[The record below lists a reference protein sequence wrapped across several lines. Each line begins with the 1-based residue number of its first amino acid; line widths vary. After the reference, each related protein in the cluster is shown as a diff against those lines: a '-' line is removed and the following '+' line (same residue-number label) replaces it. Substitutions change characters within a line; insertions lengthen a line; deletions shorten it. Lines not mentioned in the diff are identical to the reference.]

1 MRTFCALPDNKY
13 IYSLVVTFVVTLLPG
28 AALSLSLQQAE
39 KLALATDP
47 LVLRHQA
54 ASRAYSAES
63 TANSTLPD
71 PKLRLGMFN
80 VPLDTFSTTE
90 DPSTQL
96 RVGIQQEFPRGDS
109 TELKQ
114 QQSQWLAQAAMAQA
128 KDESLKLLMNVRE
141 IYLNLYYEVKAAAI
155 VNDAHRL
162 FSKLVKITEDQYAA
176 GRANQQDV
184 IHADLELSRLEDRLT
199 KIKSN
204 EDEYRAHLAQW
215 VGELA
220 WQDIDSDLPTLPAIP
235 AEDIDINEL
244 LTRHPSVMAETAKIE
259 ASRTMIDVARQDYK
273 PGVGAFVEY
282 RKRFGENI
290 DGSDRSD
297 MMAAMV
303 TVDIPLFTENRQD
316 KNVAAREESANAARY
331 SRDDRLRVLKRML
344 EKDRAVYRR
353 LGEREH
359 IYRNKL
365 VNSAVNN
372 AEASLNAYQS
382 GVTEFTTLMRARI
395 TELDVRL
402 ESLRIKVDRMRAQSR
417 LLYITGEQQ

>member
-1 MRTFCALPDNKY
+1 MRNLCAFSTKY
-13 IYSLVVTFVVTLLPG
+13 LSSFVVTLVVTVLPG
-28 AALSLSLQQAE
+28 TAFSLSLQEAE
-39 KLALATDP
+39 KLALEADP
-47 LVLRHQA
+47 LIMRHE
-54 ASRAYSAES
+54 ASSRSYNAES

-128 KDESLKLLMNVRE
+128 RDESMKLLMNVRE
-141 IYLNLYYEVKAAAI
+141 TYLNLYYEVKAAGI
-155 VNDAHRL
+155 VNDTHAL

-184 IHADLELSRLEDRLT
+184 IRADLELSRLEDRLT

-204 EDEYRAHLAQW
+204 EDEYRVHLAQW
-215 VGELA
+215 IGEVA
-220 WQDIDSDLPTLPAIP
+220 WHAIDNQLPALP
-235 AEDIDINEL
+235 AVPETVDFNQI
-244 LTRHPSVMAETAKIE
+244 LTQHPSVLTETARIE
-259 ASRTMIDVARQDYK
+259 ASRKMVEVARQDYK
-273 PGVGAFVEY
+273 PGMGAFVEY

-316 KNVAAREESANAARY
+316 KNVKAREESANAARY

-344 EKDRAVYRR
+344 EKDRAIYKR
-353 LGEREH
+353 LGEREL
-359 IYRNKL
+359 IYENKL
-365 VNSAVNN
+365 VSSAVNN

-402 ESLRIKVDRMRAQSR
+402 ESLRIKVDRMRAQAR
-417 LLYITGEQQ
+417 LLYITGESQ

>member
-1 MRTFCALPDNKY
+1 MRKRCALPKHY
-13 IYSLVVTFVVTLLPG
+13 FHSFVVTFAISILPG
-28 AALSLSLQQAE
+28 AAFSLSLQEAE
-39 KLALATDP
+39 KLALETDP
-47 LVLRHQA
+47 LVLRHEASSRSYNA
-54 ASRAYSAES
+54 ASI
-63 TANSTLPD
+63 ANSTLPD

-96 RVGIQQEFPRGDS
+96 RVGIQQEFPRGDT

-114 QQSQWLAQAAMAQA
+114 QQSQWLAQAAKAQA
-128 KDESLKLLMNVRE
+128 EDESLKLLMNVRDT
-141 IYLNLYYEVKAAAI
+141 YLNLYYEVNAASI
-155 VNDAHRL
+155 VNDAHKL
-162 FSKLVKITEDQYAA
+162 FSKLVTITEDQYAS

-184 IHADLELSRLEDRLT
+184 IRADLELSRLEDRLT
-199 KIKSN
+199 KIRSS
-204 EDEYRAHLAQW
+204 EDEYRAYLAQW
-215 VGELA
+215 IGESA
-220 WQDIDSDLPTLPAIP
+220 WQDVDRQLPVLPDVPDS
-235 AEDIDINEL
+235 IDINRI
-244 LTRHPSVMAETAKIE
+244 LTQHPSVMAETAKIE
-259 ASRTMIDVARQDYK
+259 ASRTMIEVARQDYK

-282 RKRFGENI
+282 RKRFGENT
-290 DGSDRSD
+290 DGTDRSD

-303 TVDIPLFTENRQD
+303 TVDIPLFTEKRQD
-316 KNVAAREESANAARY
+316 KNVMAREESAAAARH

-344 EKDRAVYRR
+344 DKDRAIYQR
-353 LGEREH
+353 LGERER

-402 ESLRIKVDRMRAQSR
+402 ESLRVKVDRMRAQAR
-417 LLYITGEQQ
+417 LLYITGELQ

>member
-1 MRTFCALPDNKY
+1 MRTLCALPDKY
-13 IYSLVVTFVVTLLPG
+13 IYSLVVTLVVTWLPG

-54 ASRAYSAES
+54 SSRAYSAES

-71 PKLRLGMFN
+71 PKLRLGVFN

-128 KDESLKLLMNVRE
+128 KDESLKLLMNVRDT
-141 IYLNLYYEVKAAAI
+141 YLNLYYEVKAAAI
-155 VNDAHRL
+155 VNDAHQL

-184 IHADLELSRLEDRLT
+184 IRADLELSRLEDRLT
-199 KIKSN
+199 KIKSS
-204 EDEYRAHLAQW
+204 EDEYRAYLAQW
-215 VGELA
+215 IGELA
-220 WQDIDSDLPTLPAIP
+220 WQDIDSHLPTLPAIP

-282 RKRFGENI
+282 RRRFGENI

-344 EKDRAVYRR
+344 DKDRAVYRR
-353 LGEREH
+353 LGEREY

-365 VNSAVNN
+365 VSSAVNN

-402 ESLRIKVDRMRAQSR
+402 ESLRIKVDRMRAQAR